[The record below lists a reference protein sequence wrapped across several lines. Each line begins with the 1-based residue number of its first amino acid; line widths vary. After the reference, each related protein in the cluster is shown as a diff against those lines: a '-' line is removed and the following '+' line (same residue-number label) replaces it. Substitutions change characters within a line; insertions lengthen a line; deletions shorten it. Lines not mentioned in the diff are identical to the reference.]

1 MRLDCT
7 LDFTLQ
13 PSALPSDTKGGAAST
28 LVAADASRPQNV
40 ALAAQMEASIAMG
53 VNQEMSTE
61 SARLRYAPMAYVSTC
76 SCRQWRAPCA
86 RH

>member
-1 MRLDCT
+1 VHLDCT

-61 SARLRYAPMAYVSTC
+61 SARLRYY
-76 SCRQWRAPCA
+76 RAPWYS
-86 RH
+86 